1 MQPIRTRGEFTCDK
15 CDRDA
20 VVSIEFKSHTY
31 SLCKIHE
38 EEFKDYIKEEHL

>member
-1 MQPIRTRGEFTCDK
+1 MQPIRTKGEFTCDK

-20 VVSIEFKSHTY
+20 VVSIEFPSHTY

-38 EEFKDYIKEEHL
+38 EEFKEYIKEEHI